1 MLRIVIDTNVVVS
14 ALLKPQ
20 SNPALILSL
29 FIQGDCKVCLS
40 KEIFTEY
47 EEVLARD
54 KFKGLDE
61 TEVKKLLSIFKRR
74 ALWVAPK
81 VLIYDAAKE
90 PADNAFLEC
99 ALEAK
104 ADFLITGN
112 IHHFPV
118 KEFHHTQIVT
128 PSEFLN
134 LMIQSMIK

>member
-1 MLRIVIDTNVVVS
+1 M
-14 ALLKPQ
+14 
-20 SNPALILSL
+20 
-29 FIQGDCKVCLS
+29 VCLS

-54 KFKGLDE
+54 KFKRLDE
-61 TEVKKLLSIFKRR
+61 ARVKELLSIFTKR

-81 VLIYDAAKE
+81 ISINDVAKE
-90 PADNAFLEC
+90 PADNTFLEC

-104 ADFLITGN
+104 ADFLIAGN

-118 KEFHHTQIVT
+118 KEFHHTHIVT

-134 LMIQSMIK
+134 FMTKLIIK